1 MIRPYLSNMI
11 NNHKTQGIWKVYS
24 VNKLIDCKTEG
35 EWEIQ
40 LSITINFVSS
50 NDSDEIHTMHAKSV
64 NIDILMGS
72 ETDEII
78 EEVFKFLL

>member
-1 MIRPYLSNMI
+1 MENY
-11 NNHKTQGIWKVYS
+11 QWQ
-24 VNKLIDCKTEG
+24 LI
-35 EWEIQ
+35 
-40 LSITINFVSS
+40 FVSS
-50 NDSDEIHTMHAKSV
+50 KDSNEIHTMHAKSV